1 MNSQPDISSSPARTI
16 IFAINPNSGA
26 TDRRSLCESIARR
39 LGDEGFA
46 PILLTDLSE
55 VRQQTQEHLDAGTLR
70 AVVAAGGDGTI
81 AVLANLLPRE
91 TPFAIL
97 PLGTEN
103 LLGRHLGLIAD
114 EDFFVSLIKTGE
126 EHRIDAGRAN
136 GKLFFV
142 VASCGFD
149 AAVVKR
155 LDEVRTGHINY
166 FSWLKPIFQT
176 IVSYRFPKLNF
187 FVDGTETAWSAR
199 WAFVF
204 NIPRYAINLR
214 ITPEADDRDGKLDM
228 CTYRD
233 GGILRGVWYLIT
245 TFVGGHPRL
254 NSTRFAQFRSLRVE
268 AEGDEPVHFELDGDP
283 GGVLPLE
290 IVVVPEALRVLVPN
304 RPNVS
309 ATPCD

>member
-1 MNSQPDISSSPARTI
+1 MTSSDEQLDPTAKTI

-26 TDRRSLCESIARR
+26 SDRRSLCESIAKR
-39 LGDEGFA
+39 LETEGFE
-46 PILLTDLSE
+46 PILLTDLAE
-55 VRQQTQEHLDAGTLR
+55 VKSVTEKNLASGTLR
-70 AVVAAGGDGTI
+70 AVVSAGGDGTVS
-81 AVLANLLPRE
+81 VLANLLPRE

-103 LLGRHLGLIAD
+103 LLGRHLGLKAN
-114 EDFFVSLIKTGE
+114 EEFFVSLIKDAKVA
-126 EHRIDAGRAN
+126 RIDAGNAN

-155 LDEVRTGHINY
+155 LDEIRTGHINY
-166 FSWLKPIFQT
+166 LSWLKPIFQT
-176 IVSYRFPKLNF
+176 IASYRFPALRLV
-187 FVDGTETAWSAR
+187 VDGKSIEQSAR

-214 ITPEADDRDGKLDM
+214 ITPEANDSDGKLDI

-233 GGILRGVWYLIT
+233 GGIFSGVWYMLT
-245 TFVGGHPRL
+245 TFLQSHGRL
-254 NSTRFAQFRSLRVE
+254 EATNFAQFKSLRIE
-268 AEGDEPVHFELDGDP
+268 ASGDDPVYYELDGDP

-290 IVVVPEALRVLVPN
+290 IDVCPGALRVLVPAE
-304 RPNVS
+304 PNS
-309 ATPCD
+309 A